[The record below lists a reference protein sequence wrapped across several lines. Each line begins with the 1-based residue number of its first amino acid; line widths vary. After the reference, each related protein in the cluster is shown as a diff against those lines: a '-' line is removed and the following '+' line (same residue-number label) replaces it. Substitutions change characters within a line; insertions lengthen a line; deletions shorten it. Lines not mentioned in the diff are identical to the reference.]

1 MLRAFIIS
9 VFLIF
14 PLSAA
19 VATPQA
25 PDKLIYEGKPY
36 DLFSNPLES
45 YFESGKDRP
54 RFFIDPD
61 PKHLLTGLWRGYIAT
76 WKIEGGALYLVEIDS
91 WICDESQNNK
101 CRRADLKELFGAKYR
116 DGKAEADWYSGEL
129 KLPVGKML
137 RSVWSEYSSIYEK
150 EIILKV
156 ESGKVV
162 GKELIDNTKKNL
174 PSEMELLEQEVKK
187 LDQKL
192 KEAEQ
197 RKNERKNQNKGSNQ
211 NQ

>member
-1 MLRAFIIS
+1 MRRAFIIS

-14 PLSAA
+14 PLTVAA
-19 VATPQA
+19 ATPQA
-25 PDKLIYEGKPY
+25 PDKLIYEGQLY
-36 DLFSNPLES
+36 HLYSNPLES
-45 YFESGKDRP
+45 YYESRKDRP
-54 RFFIDPD
+54 SFFINPD
-61 PKHLLTGLWRGYIAT
+61 PRQISTGLWRGYIAT
-76 WKIEGGALYLVEIDS
+76 WKIEGGALYLVEIES

-116 DGKAEADWYSGEL
+116 DGKVEADWYSGEL
-129 KLPVGKML
+129 KLPLGEIL
-137 RSVWSEYSSIYEK
+137 RHVWLGYSSIYEK

-174 PSEMELLEQEVKK
+174 PSEMELLEQELKK
-187 LDQKL
+187 MDQKA

-197 RKNERKNQNKGSNQ
+197 QRNERKNQNKGSDQ

>member
-1 MLRAFIIS
+1 MRRAFIIS

-14 PLSAA
+14 PLTGA

-25 PDKLIYEGKPY
+25 PDKLIYEGQTY
-36 DLFSNPLES
+36 ELFSNPLES
-45 YFESGKDRP
+45 YYEGRKDKP
-54 RFFIDPD
+54 RFFISPD
-61 PKHLLTGLWRGYIAT
+61 PKHILTGLWRGYIAT

-116 DGKAEADWYSGEL
+116 DGKVEADWYSDEL
-129 KLPVGKML
+129 KLPLGKML
-137 RSVWSEYSSIYEK
+137 RSVWLGYSSIYEK

-162 GKELIDNTKKNL
+162 GKELIDNTKKDL
-174 PSEMELLEQEVKK
+174 PSEMEILEQELKK
-187 LDQKL
+187 MDQRA
-192 KEAEQ
+192 KEEEQ
-197 RKNERKNQNKGSNQ
+197 GRNKRKKQNKEPNQ